1 MSVGPARRW
10 YRVAWCLFWV
20 LSLAP
25 SFSHAAAPCPEKEFL
40 KNPNAVVD
48 FRDWEGLYASF
59 CKFGGCDNGGE
70 VSESYSDRIPKLL
83 VERWPELERL
93 DGRCRKHPRFR
104 RFVLQHINASGD
116 AEALE
121 RLAAVSATCPA
132 KARTLCED
140 IHRQAAQA
148 VAEINEVTDSAA
160 RVR

>member
-1 MSVGPARRW
+1 VSVGPARRW

-59 CKFGGCDNGGE
+59 CKFGGCDNGG
-70 VSESYSDRIPKLL
+70 R
-83 VERWPELERL
+83 
-93 DGRCRKHPRFR
+93 
-104 RFVLQHINASGD
+104 
-116 AEALE
+116 
-121 RLAAVSATCPA
+121 CPA

-140 IHRQAAQA
+140 IHRQAAEA